1 MTNKE
6 KREWAELLVSRTSMN
21 QKEVAEKV
29 GVSPKTMSG
38 WWNKFNWEQLRT
50 SFFITKGQ
58 ELQRIYVQISTLNN
72 EIADREKAYASSK
85 EADILSKLA
94 STARSLETEI
104 NLADTIDVFL
114 KFTDWLRETEF
125 EKAKEINDYMDLF
138 IKDKLM

>member
-6 KREWAELLVSRTSMN
+6 KREWAELLVSRSSMN
-21 QKEVAEKV
+21 QKEIAEKV
-29 GVSPKTMSG
+29 GVSPKTMSN

-72 EIADREKAYASSK
+72 EIADRDKAYATSK
-85 EADILSKLA
+85 EADVLSKLA

-114 KFTDWLRETEF
+114 KFTDWLRDTDF
-125 EKAKEINDYMDLF
+125 AKAKEINDYMDLF
-138 IKDKLM
+138 IKDKLI